1 MLITCC
7 HLCSG
12 IGIVNAI
19 EVVNAFPEDDGLQKF
34 REWLESPDPA
44 ILGRLNTHSRK
55 KNSKGNH
62 IDADVPTQDA
72 QTSSP
77 ESSGFTDSK
86 TSDNISDDKR
96 IFMDKHVILHS

>member
-1 MLITCC
+1 MCC
-7 HLCSG
+7 HLRSG

-55 KNSKGNH
+55 KSTKGNH
-62 IDADVPTQDA
+62 LEADVPTQDD
-72 QTSSP
+72 QSSSS
-77 ESSGFTDSK
+77 ESFGFTDAK
-86 TSDNISDDKR
+86 TRDNISDDTR